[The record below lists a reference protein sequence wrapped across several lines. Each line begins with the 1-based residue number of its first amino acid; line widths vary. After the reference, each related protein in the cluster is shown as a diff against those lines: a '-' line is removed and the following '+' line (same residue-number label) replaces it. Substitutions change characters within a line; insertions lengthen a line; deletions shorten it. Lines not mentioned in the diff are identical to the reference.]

1 MGYELFAHM
10 LNTDRD
16 MREMARMAA
25 YDEGLPVAP
34 DPGILSPRE
43 FTDELFS
50 DRFPNEFLGD
60 TNLRLAVDVSQMV
73 GIRFGE
79 TVKAYAAKYGDA
91 SRLTAIPLGIAGWLR
106 YLLAVDDLGER
117 YELAPDPMSGELREQ
132 LRDIV
137 VGKPETFTHQLR
149 PILSNERLFF
159 TDLYQAGLGEK
170 IETMFREMIAG
181 PGAVKATVHKYVE
194 KG

>member
-1 MGYELFAHM
+1 M
-10 LNTDRD
+10 
-16 MREMARMAA
+16 
-25 YDEGLPVAP
+25 
-34 DPGILSPRE
+34 
-43 FTDELFS
+43 
-50 DRFPNEFLGD
+50 
-60 TNLRLAVDVSQMV
+60 
-73 GIRFGE
+73 
-79 TVKAYAAKYGDA
+79 
-91 SRLTAIPLGIAGWLR
+91 
-106 YLLAVDDLGER
+106 AVDDLGER